1 MACDKSI
8 KWLNWD
14 FADQEVFVVEQG
26 QCGVTELRVL
36 PLPAVVLQE
45 ERWVFLE
52 LVQFSECVF
61 QSEGQAVSLV
71 GQGIVGVIEG
81 QTRIGVRERG
91 ARRGVVR
98 GRPSTSLGH
107 DALTGARRNITTW
120 DEDRLCL
127 FLKLFEFVKLINR

>member
-1 MACDKSI
+1 MPRNKYI

-14 FADQEVFVVEQG
+14 SADLEVFAVEQG

-52 LVQFSECVF
+52 LIQFSECVF
-61 QSEGQAVSLV
+61 QSEGQALSLV
-71 GQGIVGVIEG
+71 GQRIVGVVEG

-91 ARRGVVR
+91 AGRGVV
-98 GRPSTSLGH
+98 GGCPSTSL
-107 DALTGARRNITTW
+107 
-120 DEDRLCL
+120 
-127 FLKLFEFVKLINR
+127 